1 MGGRKILDK
10 KAGIELTE
18 QQRRFC
24 KYYVRCLNGSE
35 AYKLAYDLSEDSE
48 SARVSASRL
57 LTNDNIIDY
66 IDYLRSDIE
75 EALDLSKLKVVAE
88 HQKMAF
94 SSIARLH
101 NTWITRKEFELL
113 TEEEKACIQE
123 ISTKTQ
129 KLYNSFTDK
138 KTGISVKEEEGE
150 EVWVKVKLY
159 DKQKSLESISKMLGY
174 DAPTKISLTGDELK
188 PKEEFLAKIR
198 KATKE

>member
-35 AYKLAYDLSEDSE
+35 AYKLAYELDSE
-48 SARVSASRL
+48 NENARIMASNL
-57 LTNDNIIDY
+57 LTKVNIIDY

-94 SSIARLH
+94 SSIAKLH

-129 KLYNSFTDK
+129 TLYSE
-138 KTGISVKEEEGE
+138 KEPIGE
-150 EVWVKVKLY
+150 EVWVKIKLY

-174 DAPTKISLTGDELK
+174 DAPTKISLTNEELK
-188 PKEEFLAKIR
+188 PKEEFLSKLS
-198 KATKE
+198 KVKKDE

>member
-1 MGGRKILDK
+1 MGGRKIIDK

-35 AYKLAYDLSEDSE
+35 AYKLAYELDSDNE
-48 SARVSASRL
+48 NARIMASNL
-57 LTNDNIIDY
+57 LTKVNIIDY

-94 SSIARLH
+94 SSIAKLH

-129 KLYNSFTDK
+129 TLYADK
-138 KTGISVKEEEGE
+138 EAIGE
-150 EVWVKVKLY
+150 EVWVKIKLY

-174 DAPTKISLTGDELK
+174 DAPTKISVQADAPIINFVDTENGH
-188 PKEEFLAKIR
+188 
-198 KATKE
+198 